1 MPHVAPRAAEAVSA
15 VVYLPGPSRGAGRVW
30 GDANALAQT
39 IASAAAACVGL
50 LQRFPHGSLTRVG
63 SDALFSRDVDK
74 RTGGGGGGGDG
85 IVLHCD
91 FSPPLPKPAEGGVAS
106 SEPRASNAPE
116 TSLSERRAAAAAA
129 ATAFA
134 LAARAAMAHLGHAG
148 ASVGVA
154 SGRRCRRRRARWSA
168 GASGR

>member
-1 MPHVAPRAAEAVSA
+1 M
-15 VVYLPGPSRGAGRVW
+15 
-30 GDANALAQT
+30 
-39 IASAAAACVGL
+39 GL
-50 LQRFPHGSLTRVG
+50 LQRFPHGSPTRVG

-106 SEPRASNAPE
+106 SEPQASNAPE
-116 TSLSERRAAAAAA
+116 TSLSEPRRRRGGGD
-129 ATAFA
+129 TFA

-148 ASVGVA
+148 ASVGVERRGA
-154 SGRRCRRRRARWSA
+154 RCPWPQEEGAVERRCEWTVTGRMAMSRAALCS
-168 GASGR
+168 